1 MSSGSNAKARV
12 FAAPLYLAV
21 GAWELWHA
29 RRAGQTRRVLV
40 PVVGMG
46 ALTLLLVGPVLP
58 EAMTVYLS
66 PSAMAHLPADQAT
79 QARATYFEFPLS
91 SVEALAGPVW
101 LVVLSALAALLGVWR
116 RSRLALLTVGW
127 VLALLALGYAYL
139 LNVPVLNLTNLG
151 AVLIMLYLPMG
162 FLLGAAVQALL
173 ALALARGWR
182 WARGA
187 ASALVVAAALLM
199 APLRVSAV
207 EPFRFF
213 VTPADVPAMAWISE
227 YTPPDALFAVNTT
240 FWLPRAPHGT
250 DAGYWIPYFTG
261 RSTTASAM
269 LLAQGQPN
277 YVDEIVTLS
286 HAEER
291 LENDPAALEEL
302 RALGV
307 DYIYIGA
314 RGDFSGPGL
323 EAATLREEPGVR
335 VVYEQAGVTILA
347 LGSR

>member
-1 MSSGSNAKARV
+1 MSSRQRAKLPA
-12 FAAPLYLAV
+12 
-21 GAWELWHA
+21 ESA
-29 RRAGQTRRVLV
+29 RR
-40 PVVGMG
+40 
-46 ALTLLLVGPVLP
+46 
-58 EAMTVYLS
+58 TVEGGS
-66 PSAMAHLPADQAT
+66 QRP
-79 QARATYFEFPLS
+79 
-91 SVEALAGPVW
+91 
-101 LVVLSALAALLGVWR
+101 
-116 RSRLALLTVGW
+116 
-127 VLALLALGYAYL
+127 
-139 LNVPVLNLTNLG
+139 
-151 AVLIMLYLPMG
+151 
-162 FLLGAAVQALL
+162 
-173 ALALARGWR
+173 
-182 WARGA
+182 
-187 ASALVVAAALLM
+187 
-199 APLRVSAV
+199 
-207 EPFRFF
+207 
-213 VTPADVPAMAWISE
+213 
-227 YTPPDALFAVNTT
+227 PPDALFAVNTT

-269 LLAQGQPN
+269 LLAQGQPS

-323 EAATLREEPGVR
+323 EAATLREEPGVS